1 MDYKF
6 LGKDTTPEFLKS
18 LKPEERKQ
26 LCEELR
32 DKILNTVSSNGGHL
46 ASNLGAI
53 ELTVAL
59 LSVFDYKQDKDRKVR
74 QIQYIKAEGRHLG
87 IPEDHGVSL

>member
-59 LSVFDYKQDKDRKVR
+59 LSVFDYKQDKGSTDS
-74 QIQYIKAEGRHLG
+74 IH
-87 IPEDHGVSL
+87 